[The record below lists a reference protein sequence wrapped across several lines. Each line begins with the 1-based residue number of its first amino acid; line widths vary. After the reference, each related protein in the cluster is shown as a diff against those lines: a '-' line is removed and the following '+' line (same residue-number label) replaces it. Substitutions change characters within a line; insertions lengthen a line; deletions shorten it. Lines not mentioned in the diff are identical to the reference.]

1 LTTVFEEGKNMRI
14 SCRVW
19 VCAAFC
25 ALVAAYAAP
34 ARAGLLNFSFSFT
47 NDPSYGKTAGTVTG
61 EIEGLSD
68 NSTGAAA
75 DVIIETAPSALGGI
89 STEGPLPIETIASG
103 WNNPIINSF
112 TVSGGQITAASFF
125 AVSSYGHAALILNFS
140 GENLLTF
147 DKNNT
152 YVKNSGGFA
161 GATYAPL
168 VAAPAVPEP
177 ASFQIGL
184 ASLPIVGLWLW
195 KKRMIPASH

>member
-1 LTTVFEEGKNMRI
+1 MRI
-14 SCRVW
+14 SCRVL

-25 ALVAAYAAP
+25 ALVAAYAPP

-47 NDPSYGKTAGTVTG
+47 DDPTVGTTPGTVTG
-61 EIEGLSD
+61 EIDGLSD
-68 NSTGAAA
+68 NSTSAAS
-75 DVIIETAPSALGGI
+75 DVIIDTVPSALGGI